1 MPAEIP
7 IITVDGPSGT
17 GKGTV
22 CSYLAERLGWRL
34 LDSGAIYRVL
44 GHAALQEGIP
54 LADGER
60 LAGLAGR
67 LDLDFRQAGG
77 GIRAILAGV
86 DVTDAIRTE
95 SAGAAASQVAALP
108 EVRAAL
114 LAIQRAFCRPPGL
127 IADGRDM
134 GTVVFPTARLKLYLT
149 ASPEERARRRYN
161 QLKQKGI
168 GVNLPDLSTDIRQ
181 RDARD
186 EGRAISPSRPA
197 PDAIVIDTTNLD
209 AGEVCNR
216 VVSLVQSTF
225 HKLPLKN

>member
-1 MPAEIP
+1 MPTEIP

-22 CSYLAERLGWRL
+22 CSYLAGCLGWHL

-44 GHAALQEGIP
+44 GHAALEEGIP

-67 LDLDFRQAGG
+67 LDLDFREAGG
-77 GIRAILAGV
+77 GIRVILAGAAV
-86 DVTDAIRTE
+86 ADAIRNE
-95 SAGAAASQVAALP
+95 EAGAAASQVASLP

-114 LAIQRAFCRPPGL
+114 LATQRAFCRPPGL

-134 GTVVFPTARLKLYLT
+134 GTVVFPAARLKLYLM

-168 GVNLPDLSTDIRQ
+168 DVNLHGLSTDIRQ

-186 EGRAISPSRPA
+186 EGRAI
-197 PDAIVIDTTNLD
+197 
-209 AGEVCNR
+209 
-216 VVSLVQSTF
+216 
-225 HKLPLKN
+225 

>member
-1 MPAEIP
+1 MLPEIP

-22 CSYLAERLGWRL
+22 CSYLAARLGWHL

-44 GHAALQEGIP
+44 GHAALCEGIP

-60 LAGLAGR
+60 LARLAGR
-67 LDLDFRQAGG
+67 LDLNFRQAGG
-77 GIRAILAGV
+77 DIRAILAGD

-95 SAGAAASQVAALP
+95 EAGAAASQVASLP

-114 LAIQRAFCRPPGL
+114 LDNQRAFCRLPGL

-134 GTVVFPTARLKLYLT
+134 GTVVFPAARLKLYLT
-149 ASPEERARRRYN
+149 ASPEERAKRRYN

-168 GVNLPDLSTDIRQ
+168 GVNLHGLSTDIRQ

-209 AGEVCNR
+209 AGEVCDR